1 MAGPLLETSFCS
13 KCIFLG
19 TFLGFKDIH
28 VVKMPSSKSSGKR
41 SSSSSSSASE
51 DGVEMAE
58 AQGSS
63 SEDSMEPA
71 KAAERGMVGMWTWP
85 CPRTYPKKREDRER
99 QRCLKPAD
107 WDKATLCQ
115 KFRDV
120 LQKRR
125 LVANLQKM
133 VIVVESHKKWDPESE
148 QREKHYHLV
157 AKFKAPFAHIRVN
170 QDMSSLGAN
179 GKWSFNLCG
188 FAAYLH
194 YILRESSKKV
204 GTDLDP
210 QPFFWPS
217 SFTIEHANEIM
228 DKVSSSQLQRKGNSG
243 LKDHMEANLQRKER
257 PSKHQRKTLTFSEF
271 TDIVVECKIQTEQQL
286 YQVAKNQ
293 KKDGHDLLWNFL
305 GQAKD
310 PEQLLARCLRAW
322 HCDKMPPTLLHTEW
336 KYKIEDFDV
345 PPEVWEWFTKY
356 RLTRTLVLSGPGG
369 CGKTALCAAL
379 MAAHGSFYFLDKL
392 DVVKRCL
399 FQSTTSLL
407 VDDVCLKG
415 LSVDDCKSW
424 LDNTVCRF
432 AACRHSDGMLPP
444 GMRCFTT
451 NWDKAGFLPHE
462 ANHLEHVTAISRRMW
477 WVSVN
482 KDLRKGQP
490 SSAISSATP
499 AETSLPD
506 AALADDYEAGLPCH
520 FETIGSFLIKFFLYP
535 QEDSMKWNAVF

>member
-1 MAGPLLETSFCS
+1 M
-13 KCIFLG
+13 
-19 TFLGFKDIH
+19 GFEDIH

-41 SSSSSSSASE
+41 SSSSSSSSSE
-51 DGVEMAE
+51 DEIEMAE

-63 SEDSMEPA
+63 SEDSAEPA
-71 KAAERGMVGMWTWP
+71 KPAERGMIGMWTWP

-107 WDKATLCQ
+107 WDKATLCH

-120 LQKRR
+120 LQKRC

-133 VIVVESHKKWDPESE
+133 VIVVEPHKKWDAETE

-157 AKFKAPFAHIRVN
+157 AKFKAPFAHCRVN
-170 QDMSSLGAN
+170 QDMSLLGAN

-210 QPFFWPS
+210 QPFFWPQ

-228 DKVSSSQLQRKGNSG
+228 DKVAPSQLERKGNSA
-243 LKDHMEANLQRKER
+243 LKHHMEANLQPKER
-257 PSKHQRKTLTFSEF
+257 ASKRQRKTLTFSQF
-271 TDIVVECKIQTEQQL
+271 TDIVIECKIESERQL
-286 YQVAKNQ
+286 YQVARDQ
-293 KKDGHDLLWNFL
+293 KKNGHDLLWNFL

-345 PPEVWEWFTKY
+345 PAEVWEWFTKY

-399 FQSTTSLL
+399 FHSTTSLL
-407 VDDVCLKG
+407 VDDVCLKA

-462 ANHLEHVTAISRRMW
+462 ANHLEHANAINRRMW
-477 WVSVN
+477 WVSVS

-490 SSAISSATP
+490 SAATP
-499 AETSLPD
+499 AEPAEPAPSNSTLD
-506 AALADDYEAGLPCH
+506 DDYEAGLWCQ
-520 FETIGSFLIKFFLYP
+520 FETIGSFLIRFLP
-535 QEDSMKWNAVF
+535 LFRQIQR